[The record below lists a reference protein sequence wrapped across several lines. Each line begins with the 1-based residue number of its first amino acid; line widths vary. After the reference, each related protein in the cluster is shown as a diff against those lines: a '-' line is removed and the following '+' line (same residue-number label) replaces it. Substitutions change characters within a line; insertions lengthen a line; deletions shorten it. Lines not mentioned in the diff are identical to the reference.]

1 MKILPALEIPGE
13 ETSARVSR
21 EALRPVGWLSWG
33 CVDESHRATPP
44 EAYRGR
50 PPPLD
55 RPSQT
60 ILCAAYSESHSV
72 VSNSLQPR
80 GLYSPWNFPGH
91 NTGVGSLSLHQGI
104 FQTQGSNPGLLHC
117 RQILYRLSHLE
128 MSVVGAGAK
137 SSFSSWTMSW
147 LTGIIEVPTL
157 WQQIVRE
164 SAFDKVSQLPI
175 AT

>member
-1 MKILPALEIPGE
+1 M
-13 ETSARVSR
+13 
-21 EALRPVGWLSWG
+21 LS
-33 CVDESHRATPP
+33 
-44 EAYRGR
+44 Y
-50 PPPLD
+50 
-55 RPSQT
+55 
-60 ILCAAYSESHSV
+60 SV
-72 VSNSLQPR
+72 VSDSLQPHGCSLP
-80 GLYSPWNFPGH
+80 GLSVLGDTPGK
-91 NTGVGSLSLHQGI
+91 NTGVGCHFLLQGI